1 MMKCDLCK
9 EEDFKTVHVI
19 RGGAY
24 CDPCFEKVL
33 TEQDRVDIAN
43 HLARQNTGDLSDRSR
58 VVLHNVQGELF

>member
-1 MMKCDLCK
+1 MLKCDLCK
-9 EEDFKTVHVI
+9 EEGLKTVHVI
-19 RGGAY
+19 RCGFY

-43 HLARQNTGDLSDRSR
+43 HLARQDTGGDSR